1 MRYILSIILFLLWIS
16 QASALVSQSFAWS
29 ASTGTSI
36 PTGYKVCY
44 GTVSGSYSTCTD
56 FSLTLAGTVTGLT
69 EGVTYYFVVIAYNGG
84 GDSAPSIERTVVATA
99 PVENRPMP
107 FYTTVTP

>member
-1 MRYILSIILFLLWIS
+1 MRYFLLIVVLFLWVN
-16 QASALVSQSFAWS
+16 QAFAVVSQSFAWS
-29 ASTGTSI
+29 DSTGPV

-44 GTVSGSYSTCTD
+44 GTVSTVYTTCTD
-56 FSLTLAGTVTGLT
+56 FGLVLAGTVTGLT
-69 EGVTYYFVVIAYNGG
+69 EGVTYYFAVIAYNAD
-84 GDSAPSIERTVVATA
+84 GDSVPSIERSLVATA